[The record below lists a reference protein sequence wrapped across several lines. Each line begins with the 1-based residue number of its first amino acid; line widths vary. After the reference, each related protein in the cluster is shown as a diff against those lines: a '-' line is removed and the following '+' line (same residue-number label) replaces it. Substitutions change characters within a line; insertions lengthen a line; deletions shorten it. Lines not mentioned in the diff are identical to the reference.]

1 MRIGKFKLII
11 LIILLLV
18 LSAILNCN
26 RFTYR
31 LLYNQLD
38 YILFFQID
46 KYFIPDETQKQFLKQ
61 RLAALLK
68 WNRETAMPHYK
79 DLLLYMENC
88 AEKGITKEN
97 IDHIYDAF
105 NKETGL
111 IARKAA
117 PEAADFV
124 LTLNKDQIENFSKE
138 TLNHKKEELEKNPG
152 IKDPVERKARST
164 VKFLSNLYGSFSEDQ
179 TEKIKDFIKNKNY
192 PVFDR
197 WEYQDINRKRL
208 IELVNNKADRKSVSE
223 FIEDWLSWNNRQMPQ
238 SVAEEIKAQRKINTE
253 LYVYIDKNIVTEK
266 QRAGAVSTLK
276 DWILT
281 IDSIIKEN

>member
-1 MRIGKFKLII
+1 MKIGKFKLLI

-26 RFTYR
+26 KFTYK

-38 YILFFQID
+38 YILFYQIN
-46 KYFIPDETQKQFLKQ
+46 KYFIPDETQKEFVKQ

-68 WNRETAMPHYK
+68 WNRETALLHYK

-97 IDHIYDAF
+97 IDHIYDVF

-117 PEAADFV
+117 PDAADFV

-138 TLNHKKEELEKNPG
+138 ALNHKKEELEKDSG
-152 IKDPVERKARST
+152 IKDPVDRKTRST
-164 VKFLSNLYGSFSEDQ
+164 VQFLSNFYGSFTEDQ
-179 TEKIKDFIKNKNY
+179 TEKIKDYIKDKNY

-197 WEYQDINRKRL
+197 WEYQDINRKRF
-208 IELVNNKADRKSVSE
+208 IELVNKKADRKSVSE
-223 FIEDWLSWNNRQMPQ
+223 FIEDWLSWNNKQMPQ
-238 SVAEEIKAQRKINTE
+238 SVAEEIKEQRKINTE

-266 QRAGAVSTLK
+266 QRAGAVSIMK
-276 DWILT
+276 DWILI
-281 IDSIIKEN
+281 IDSLISEN